1 MMKETI
7 VILLI
12 LFTIGCG
19 DKEKEEQVF
28 KLDDL
33 QSSWVSTEVELY
45 TDDSWPENPTYLSSI
60 VPEEAGDYMALNIID
75 VEQGNFSFN
84 TNWYLEGLEYSDFY
98 NVVGCNEGECVK
110 GMKFNVEGQIIFW
123 GYYEADAETTFVNV
137 PYDLEGDVLKLGLFS
152 YNGSQR
158 VGVFSR

>member
-19 DKEKEEQVF
+19 DKEKEEEAF
-28 KLDDL
+28 NLDDL

-84 TNWYLEGLEYSDFY
+84 TNWYLEGLEYSAFY
-98 NVVGCNEGECVK
+98 NVVCCNPDSK
-110 GMKFNVEGQIIFW
+110 GMKFNIEGQIIFW
-123 GYYEADAETTFVNV
+123 NYYEVDAETTFVNV

-152 YNGSQR
+152 YNGTQR

>member
-1 MMKETI
+1 MKKLIYT
-7 VILLI
+7 LLTLSI

-19 DKEKEEQVF
+19 DKEKEEVF
-28 KLDDL
+28 NLDDL

-60 VPEEAGDYMALNIID
+60 APEEAGDYMALNIID

-84 TNWYLEGLEYSDFY
+84 TNWWFERFEYSDFY
-98 NVVGCNEGECVK
+98 SVVGGNADSK
-110 GMKFNVEGQIIFW
+110 GMKFNIEGQINFW
-123 GYYEADAETTFVNV
+123 KYDEVDAETTFVNV

-152 YNGSQR
+152 YNGTQR